1 MRKEVC
7 RVCNIGNEENDY
19 FTEVLNILKE
29 NGYEIIDENYP
40 YTVIAVT
47 GRDQNEGI
55 NNDND

>member
-19 FTEVLNILKE
+19 FTEVLNVLKE

-47 GRDQNEGI
+47 DRDQNEGE
-55 NNDND
+55 